1 MFLLFETVPSHFTT
15 LYSIRR
21 SNHVKQSNSCW
32 MAHEHSKWGCQESGE
47 LRPVFFLLSYEKVN
61 WNQVWFNGWTLFYL
75 FKLVVSYM
83 CTESW
88 VLTPSGPNFSHIWR
102 LTVPSQ
108 KEVQIQYNP
117 LIVSMLILGNVFQ
130 EYLPRVWL
138 LPQSK
143 PSEFPIRFEP
153 WQSTLN

>member
-21 SNHVKQSNSCW
+21 SNHVKQSDSFW
-32 MAHEHSKWGCQESGE
+32 MAHEHSKWGYQESGE
-47 LRPVFFLLSYEKVN
+47 LRTVFFLLSYEKVN
-61 WNQVWFNGWTLFYL
+61 WKQVWFNGWTLFYFL
-75 FKLVVSYM
+75 KLVVSYM

-88 VLTPSGPNFSHIWR
+88 VLTLSGPNFSCIWR